1 MWSACTPNLLTLL
14 QSPCAVQCL
23 GEGDQ
28 MNFSSSMFSKK
39 QSSCM
44 QMFPCANTCTHAQVH
59 ACTCTYIHVCY
70 YTSKPSSSPQQEFN
84 TKSKKEQKK
93 NYYINQNSS
102 GPFSV
107 AHFLYVTED
116 LGLHPFFT
124 DFFFQDSISHGMS
137 CPCHMQD
144 CWMGWVS
151 WCSSAKPALQTLHNT
166 AHRQRKCTTVS
177 SAFLMHSIL
186 KQVKSFHLSSKSL
199 DPSSAK
205 MPPPTPELLPAR
217 PETNDKKMY
226 WMISAFSMINFTF
239 H

>member
-124 DFFFQDSISHGMS
+124 DFFFRIPSHMACRVPVTCKTAGWDG
-137 CPCHMQD
+137 CPDVPVQSLRCKLYTTLPTDRESAPLYPQRF
-144 CWMGWVS
+144 
-151 WCSSAKPALQTLHNT
+151 WCT
-166 AHRQRKCTTVS
+166 A
-177 SAFLMHSIL
+177 
-186 KQVKSFHLSSKSL
+186 
-199 DPSSAK
+199 
-205 MPPPTPELLPAR
+205 
-217 PETNDKKMY
+217 Y
-226 WMISAFSMINFTF
+226 
-239 H
+239 